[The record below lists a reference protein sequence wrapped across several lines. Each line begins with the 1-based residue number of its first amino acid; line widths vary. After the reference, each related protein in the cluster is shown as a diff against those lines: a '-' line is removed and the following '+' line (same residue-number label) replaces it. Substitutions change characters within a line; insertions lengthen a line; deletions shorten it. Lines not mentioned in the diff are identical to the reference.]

1 MGYNARLQG
10 LESRQGEAHDALA
23 VGYFRTLAMGTNF
36 AVETAKHCHSALF
49 RRATLNPKP
58 QTGMFTSQ
66 RTSGLLPSTA

>member
-58 QTGMFTSQ
+58 QTVVGL
-66 RTSGLLPSTA
+66 SGCRCGDLP